1 MSLLTVATLLSSG
14 CPMFTEAMA
23 DPSAWSDSEGEYLEI
38 AWHSPLPLH
47 DSLLIQVDDTPR
59 PLLYTDSLQNSERLL
74 LHRDSVP
81 CPAFTGLR
89 CDKLTWP
96 AMANSKTVRYT
107 LAVGICRDT
116 ADIPPS
122 SAGVAWQRSGEAA
135 SAWAKSTIAHAPE
148 KAGSPGFADPTY
160 EAIATDCPLI
170 LQAATAS
177 AYGWTLQFQP
187 AICPDQNYNL
197 SIHNFS
203 SNVSFDTL
211 LIADGSAK
219 QFFWNVPGAAFVRW
233 YGDRPDGYP
242 VNDTLD
248 TLLLDPIHAPSSL
261 RITEVMAAPTEP
273 VPEWIEITNN
283 SLRAFPLW
291 QIGPCGKSPGPFSIS
306 DSLKPGTSLLA
317 TRDSSAL
324 RLALGTSAPL
334 ISQWS
339 MDFLRNTADTVI
351 LCRGAQKLDSIFWPN
366 ELAPGDAR
374 STPGWQPRAPAKA
387 SPKLRLSLR
396 AIAHSA
402 PAHALH
408 FQWKNNQGCR
418 WTLLDGNWQSMGSGS
433 CAPDPD
439 GFLWQPVNAWKRL
452 RPGVAFLNVRDG
464 EGHETMASF
473 VVYP

>member
-38 AWHSPLPLH
+38 AWHSPLPPH
-47 DSLLIQVDDTPR
+47 DSIVFRVDDEPR
-59 PLLYTDSLQNSERLL
+59 PVLYTDSLPNAERLL

-122 SAGVAWQRSGEAA
+122 SAGVAWQRSGEVA
-135 SAWAKSTIAHAPE
+135 SAWTKSTIAHAPE
-148 KAGSPGFADPTY
+148 KTGSPGFADPEF

-170 LQAATAS
+170 LQTATAS
-177 AYGWTLQFQP
+177 ARGWSLQFQP
-187 AICPDQNYNL
+187 ANCLDRDYNFH
-197 SIHNFS
+197 IHDYSGNS
-203 SNVSFDTL
+203 SLDTIL
-211 LIADGSAK
+211 TTDGSAK
-219 QFFWNVPGAAFVRW
+219 QLFWNVSGAAFLRW

-248 TLLLDPIHAPSSL
+248 TLLLDFLYAPSPL

-273 VPEWIEITNN
+273 MPEWIEITNQ

-291 QIGPCGKSPGPFSIS
+291 QIGMCGKSSGPFSIS
-306 DSLKPGTSLLA
+306 DSLAPGASLLA
-317 TRDSSAL
+317 TRDSNAL
-324 RLALGTSAPL
+324 RLALGTSAPR

-339 MDFLRNTADTVI
+339 MDYLRNTADTVW
-351 LCRGAQKLDSIFWPN
+351 LCRGPQKLDSIVWPN

-387 SPKLRLSLR
+387 TPNLRLSLR
-396 AIAHSA
+396 AIAQTA

-408 FQWKNNQGCR
+408 FQWKNNNGCR
-418 WTLLDGNWQSMGSGS
+418 WTLLDGNWQAVASGT
-433 CAPDPD
+433 CEPDPD
-439 GFLWQPVNAWKRL
+439 GVSWQPLNAWKRL
-452 RPGVAFLNVRDG
+452 QPGVAFLNVRDG